1 MQFGLNSRRSI
12 SLKAIRAETGSY
24 MTKRSSEAS
33 RHNETA
39 DIKVIA
45 SYQECIS

>member
-12 SLKAIRAETGSY
+12 SLKTIRAETGSY
-24 MTKRSSEAS
+24 MRKRYSEANNK
-33 RHNETA
+33 NETA